1 MPRHAETKILP
12 YTPEQMFDLVA
23 DVAKYPQFLPWMIGA
38 RIRSRTETDM
48 VADLIIGFRI
58 FRESFTSKVT
68 FARPERIHV
77 DYVSGPLKYLKNEWA
92 FVAVDGGCRVDF
104 QVDFQF
110 QSRMFETLVGAL
122 FTEAV
127 RRMVAAF
134 EKRAAEL
141 YAGEPR
147 KIRSAP
153 VIQTSHVS

>member
-1 MPRHAETKILP
+1 MPRHAEVKTLP

-38 RIRSRTETDM
+38 RVRSRTETEM
-48 VADLIIGFRI
+48 VADLIIGFKI

-68 FARPERIHV
+68 LNRPQRIHV
-77 DYVSGPLKYLKNEWA
+77 DYISGPLKYLRNEWA
-92 FVAVDGGCRVDF
+92 FVAVDGGCKVDF

-110 QSRMFETLVGAL
+110 QNKMFETLVGGL

-134 EKRAAEL
+134 EQRAKLL
-141 YAGEPR
+141 YGNGPLPETA
-147 KIRSAP
+147 KKQIT
-153 VIQTSHVS
+153 QTA

>member
-38 RIRSRTETDM
+38 RVRSRTETEM
-48 VADLIIGFRI
+48 VADLIIGFKI

-68 FARPERIHV
+68 LARPEHIHV
-77 DYVSGPLKYLKNEWA
+77 DYVSGPLKYLKNEWSFA
-92 FVAVDGGCRVDF
+92 ATDAGCKVDF

-110 QSRMFETLVGAL
+110 QSRMFETLVGGL

-134 EKRAAEL
+134 EKRAQQL
-141 YAGEPR
+141 YG
-147 KIRSAP
+147 SAP
-153 VIQTSHVS
+153 SPEAAQKHITQTA